1 MGLTFRLLRLPTLNW
16 PSSYYLQVL
25 FHGGTNNAIRT
36 NLGSIRG
43 DCRILQAAV
52 KVMGAYTVVFPI
64 LMVGGKGL
72 RRAQ

>member
-1 MGLTFRLLRLPTLNW
+1 MLIP

-25 FHGGTNNAIRT
+25 FHGGTNNTIRT
-36 NLGSIRG
+36 NVGSIKG

-52 KVMGAYTVVFPI
+52 KFMGACIAVFLI